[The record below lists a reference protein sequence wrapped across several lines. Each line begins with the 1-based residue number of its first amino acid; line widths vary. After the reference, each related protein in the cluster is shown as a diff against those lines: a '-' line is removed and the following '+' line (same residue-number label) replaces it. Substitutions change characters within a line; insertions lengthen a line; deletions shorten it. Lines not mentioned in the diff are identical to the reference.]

1 MSQPEKSPMPH
12 LRVINPLD
20 WMRLLW
26 WGLVTPD
33 TLKAY
38 QKVHG
43 KKGHKRVAG
52 ALISTLLWS
61 PMFIVMSGTVIN
73 NQLIRVYVVSPIA
86 PIVMMFA
93 TGFMWLITGFL
104 IAWLDKADDDA
115 SYNPNNVV
123 PFGIGALFAY
133 ITLEGFIG
141 GAFSAFF
148 VIVMNTILVATCDT
162 LGKNLKV
169 NSEGMIG
176 VGLLTGVFFVTG
188 NQLVNGGFGIPFF
201 VANENGFGLGAW
213 AILVVAFIIAFLV
226 MGLITLGIEWVIKN
240 VRIGG
245 RVMVAVILST
255 LVIVMGFYYFG
266 AWRIFSMPLCAGC

>member
-1 MSQPEKSPMPH
+1 MSQPEKSVMPR

-61 PMFIVMSGTVIN
+61 PMFIVMSGTFIN

-86 PIVMMFA
+86 PIVMMLV

-123 PFGIGALFAY
+123 PFGIGALCAY

-226 MGLITLGIEWVIKN
+226 MGLITLGIEWVMKN

-245 RVMVAVILST
+245 RVIFAVILST

-266 AWRIFSMPLCAGC
+266 AWRIFAMPSWY